1 MSDKA
6 NSGEKDK
13 GADVAINGELRQVTD
28 RTVTYEQIVEL
39 AFPSLT
45 ADPNS
50 TFTVLYRKTDNNRSE
65 GSLVPGASV
74 KVHRQGSSFSVT
86 HSIRS

>member
-1 MSDKA
+1 MSNED
-6 NSGEKDK
+6 KDK
-13 GADVAINGELRQVTD
+13 GADVAINGELRHVTD
-28 RTVTYEQIVEL
+28 RIVTYEQVVSW

-45 ADPNS
+45 TDPNS
-50 TFTVLYRKTDNNRSE
+50 TFTVLYRKADNGRTE

-74 KVHRQGSSFSVT
+74 KMHKQGSSFSVT

>member
-1 MSDKA
+1 MSNED
-6 NSGEKDK
+6 KDK
-13 GADVAINGELRQVTD
+13 GADIAINGELRHVTD
-28 RTVTYEQIVEL
+28 RTVTYEQVVKL

-50 TFTVLYRKTDNNRSE
+50 TFTVLYRKTDNERAE
-65 GSLVPGASV
+65 GSLVPGTSV
-74 KVHRQGSSFSVT
+74 KVHKEGSSFSVT